1 MIWLEEAQQCYK
13 PKPKPKPKPKLKP
26 QSLLCK
32 SFKAKPDGGCFWYT
46 PKGDCFRSD
55 FSHRYVEDK
64 LTICPHGF
72 PQKISGEIEAQ
83 KRDQVYWENVYKNNK
98 PGIECKC
105 GWKCREVAKYCEK
118 CGEIIK

>member
-1 MIWLEEAQQCYK
+1 MSVINVITIYII
-13 PKPKPKPKPKLKP
+13 KPKPKLKP

-32 SFKAKPDGGCFWYT
+32 SFKAKQNGECMNYIGDDCFWSNMV
-46 PKGDCFRSD
+46 PSD
-55 FSHRYVEDK
+55 RYDYVRNK

-118 CGEIIK
+118 CGEEVDKV